1 MIKVFEIYILTMQV
15 KVLLASIKS
24 LFFIF
29 YNKRCHT
36 REYHLSEREKERES
50 VRACVRATILQLNE
64 YPNLLTS
71 RSWSDLRLKFKQ
83 TFTRL

>member
-36 REYHLSEREKERES
+36 REYHLSERER
-50 VRACVRATILQLNE
+50 VCVHACVRATILQLNE